1 MTIVATFKIASL
13 QQYMRLARQAAGL
26 TQDGAAMKI
35 SVSDRSLKR
44 YEAGDVVPGEDI
56 VAAMARTYRTPEL
69 LDYYLEN
76 YEERREAA

>member
-1 MTIVATFKIASL
+1 
-13 QQYMRLARQAAGL
+13 
-26 TQDGAAMKI
+26 MKI